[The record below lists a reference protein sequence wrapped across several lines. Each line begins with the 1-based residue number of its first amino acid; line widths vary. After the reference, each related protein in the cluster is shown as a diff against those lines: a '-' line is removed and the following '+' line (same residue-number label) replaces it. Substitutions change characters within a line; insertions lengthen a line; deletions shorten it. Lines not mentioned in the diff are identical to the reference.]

1 MLKSYFSLCDTGRF
15 LKDFENIQFIGKGG
29 FGSVFKA
36 KHTID
41 GGIYAIKVIKSNLGI
56 DDELDNLKEVQEIKT
71 MLKVEH
77 KNIVRYITCWFET
90 KEPLNYNSK
99 RSRALSMDEKNIPQK
114 KNFGQNNNKFKKKI
128 KQDIKLPLSRIQSR
142 FNNEY
147 EYESDDEDT
156 YKDLKKNDRN
166 INNHSDLYNDEESN
180 SFSKSFQ
187 LQFDYSNSNS
197 DDGIIFD
204 NSNSHSKNTH

>member
-1 MLKSYFSLCDTGRF
+1 MKQSSDSLNKIGNFLNSQLKYDEIYKIINSSNSNDSDSENSESPIPPELMLKSNFSLCDTGRF

-29 FGSVFKA
+29 FGTVFKA

-128 KQDIKLPLSRIQSR
+128 SPL
-142 FNNEY
+142 
-147 EYESDDEDT
+147 
-156 YKDLKKNDRN
+156 
-166 INNHSDLYNDEESN
+166 
-180 SFSKSFQ
+180 
-187 LQFDYSNSNS
+187 
-197 DDGIIFD
+197 
-204 NSNSHSKNTH
+204 